1 MAAKRVLMVL
11 TSADASGC
19 GGEGSGGFFL
29 SELVHPFDKF
39 TAAGHAV
46 TIASIAGGACHVAAG
61 SLGESFYDEACKAF
75 WEGPN
80 KELTQ
85 TTKALEE
92 YAGADFDVL
101 FFVGGF
107 GTMTDF
113 TNSPAVARLG
123 KEVYENNGSVAAV
136 CHGPSALVNITLS
149 DGTYLVA
156 GKTLTA
162 FTNEEEAQF
171 GSLALPDG
179 SCEDLLK
186 ARGAVF
192 EGGTAWSSTVKAS
205 ERVFTGQNPASAGA
219 LAEAVI
225 ASF

>member
-1 MAAKRVLMVL
+1 MVL

-29 SELVHPFDKF
+29 AELVHPFDKF
-39 TAAGHAV
+39 SAAGHTV
-46 TIASIAGGACHVAAG
+46 TICSIAGGPCHVAAG
-61 SLGESFYDEACKAF
+61 SLVAPFYDDSCRAF
-75 WEGPN
+75 WEGVH

-85 TTKALEE
+85 TTKSLDA
-92 YAGADFDVL
+92 YTGTDFDVL

-113 TNSPAVARLG
+113 TNNSAVARVG
-123 KEVYENNGSVAAV
+123 REVYESSGSVAAV
-136 CHGPSALVNITLS
+136 CHGPSALVNIKLT

-171 GSLALPDG
+171 GSLPLPDG

-186 ARGAVF
+186 SRGAVF
-192 EGGTAWSSTVKAS
+192 EGGAAWSSTVKQS
-205 ERVFTGQNPASAGA
+205 DRVFTGQNPASAGA
-219 LAEAVI
+219 LAEAII